1 MSALI
6 DHKFIPCTC
15 EYCHGSANAFCAE
28 CHAKKSAPIH
38 VSGDDL
44 VERAIAYVARKTQT
58 HGDAVKRFYAN
69 RHSEHIFA
77 ENKSIG
83 LMVQAVIEQFERI
96 DNLTALLDSKQSAL
110 SEAHREIA
118 ERQRLLDEAI
128 GQIERLKI
136 SNQTLLTALDR
147 TAQAL
152 GYAFSKKPLRD
163 MAETLAEARA
173 AIAQATK
180 EA

>member
-1 MSALI
+1 M
-6 DHKFIPCTC
+6 
-15 EYCHGSANAFCAE
+15 N
-28 CHAKKSAPIH
+28 APIPERWQETYLWAGAE
-38 VSGDDL
+38 SS
-44 VERAIAYVARKTQT
+44 VEVRRAI
-58 HGDAVKRFYAN
+58 
-69 RHSEHIFA
+69 
-77 ENKSIG
+77 
-83 LMVQAVIEQFERI
+83 ERI
-96 DNLTALLDSKQSAL
+96 ADLEALLATKQSAL

-128 GQIERLKI
+128 GQIEYLKA